1 MKYLLTIF
9 FNFLAFFSTA
19 QIEQADSISLNIA
32 EKQGTEMA
40 KLLLAK
46 DYKAFA
52 KYTYKSIL
60 DMAGGEEKMIEL
72 IKQSFDQME
81 TEGYSFINFTIE
93 KPLTIIHFNN
103 TLQCAL
109 TENIEM
115 KVPKGRLT
123 TKSTLIGISEDSG
136 QNWTFIDTHG
146 ANLKT
151 LQETISGLSNNLIIP
166 EKQQPVF
173 FKE

>member
-9 FNFLAFFSTA
+9 FSLLTFFSTA
-19 QIEQADSISLNIA
+19 QIDQADSISLGIV

-52 KYTYKSIL
+52 KYTYQPIIE
-60 DMAGGEEKMIEL
+60 MTGGEEKMIEL

-81 TEGYSFINFTIE
+81 TGGYSFINFTIE
-93 KPLTIIHFNN
+93 KPLTIVHFNN

-109 TENIEM
+109 IENIEM

-123 TKSTLIGISEDSG
+123 SKSTLIGISSDKG

-146 ANLKT
+146 ADLKT
-151 LQETISGLSNNLIIP
+151 LQKTLSGLSNDLVIP